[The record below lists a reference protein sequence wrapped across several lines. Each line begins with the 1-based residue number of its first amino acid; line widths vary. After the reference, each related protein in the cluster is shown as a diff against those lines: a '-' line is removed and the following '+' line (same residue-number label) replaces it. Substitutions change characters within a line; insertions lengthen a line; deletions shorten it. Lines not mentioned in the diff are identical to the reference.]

1 MGVAIRDLISDYKT
15 PVDWGQLRGTAA
27 VDGNNALYQFLTTIR
42 QLDGTPLMDK
52 EGRITSHLSGIFF
65 RITTFLE
72 NDIKP
77 VFVFDGAPPD
87 FKSETLEQR
96 RERKALAETAYR
108 QAVEVGDTVS
118 AFRHARAATKVD
130 ETIIA
135 GTKELLGYMG
145 IPFIN
150 ARSEG
155 EAQAAYMVMKGDVKY
170 SISQDY
176 DSLLFGAPRL
186 VRNLTVSRKRKVQGR
201 VITVNPEEIL
211 LSELLDG
218 KGITREELVEIGILV
233 GTDFNSG
240 VKGVGAKT
248 ALKIVKSGKFH
259 ETFEEKEPDFDPA
272 PVKEFFLNPPVSD
285 DYSLSWS
292 HVDREGLISYLCG
305 RHDFSEDRVSS
316 VLERIGVKSGQ
327 KTLDHWF

>member
-15 PVDWGQLRGTAA
+15 PVEWGELRGPAA

-42 QLDGTPLMDK
+42 QPDGTPLMDR
-52 EGRITSHLSGIFF
+52 EGRVTSHLSGIFF
-65 RITTFLE
+65 RVISFLE

-87 FKSETLEQR
+87 FKSETLEVR
-96 RERKALAETAYR
+96 RERKAVAETAYR
-108 QAVEVGDTVS
+108 QAVAVGDTAS

-130 ETIIA
+130 ETIISGA
-135 GTKELLGYMG
+135 KELLGYMG
-145 IPFIN
+145 VPCID
-150 ARSEG
+150 AESEG
-155 EAQAAYMVMKGDVKY
+155 EAQAAYMVMNGDVRY

-186 VRNLTVSRKRKVQGR
+186 VRNLTVSRKRKVRGR
-201 VITVNPEEIL
+201 TITVSPEEIL
-211 LSELLDG
+211 LSDVLEG

-248 ALKIVKSGKFH
+248 ALKIVKSGKFI
-259 ETFEEKEPDFDPA
+259 EALGEKDPGFDPQ
-272 PVKEFFLNPPVSD
+272 PVKDFFLSPPVVT

-292 HVDREGLISYLCG
+292 HVDREGVISYLCS
-305 RHDFSEDRVSS
+305 RHDFSEDRVNS
-316 VLERIGVKSGQ
+316 VLERIGVKGGQ
-327 KTLDHWF
+327 KTLDSWF

>member
-15 PVDWGQLRGTAA
+15 PVDWGELRGPAA

-42 QLDGTPLMDK
+42 QPDGTPLMDR
-52 EGRITSHLSGIFF
+52 EGRVTSHLSGIFF
-65 RITTFLE
+65 RVISFLE

-87 FKSETLEQR
+87 FKSETLDVR
-96 RERKALAETAYR
+96 REKKVQAERAYR
-108 QAVEVGDTVS
+108 EALEVGDS
-118 AFRHARAATKVD
+118 AAAFKHARAATKVD
-130 ETIIA
+130 ETIISGA
-135 GTKELLGYMG
+135 KELLGYMG
-145 IPFIN
+145 VPCID
-150 ARSEG
+150 AESEG
-155 EAQAAYMVMKGDVKY
+155 EAQAAYMVMNGDVRY

-186 VRNLTVSRKRKVQGR
+186 VRNLTVSRKRKVRGR
-201 VITVNPEEIL
+201 TITVSPEEIL
-211 LSELLDG
+211 LADVLEG

-248 ALKIVKSGKFH
+248 ALKIVKSGKFI
-259 ETFEEKEPDFDPA
+259 ETLGEKDPGFNPQ
-272 PVKEFFLNPPVSD
+272 PVKDFFLSPPVVR

-292 HVDREGLISYLCG
+292 HVDREGIISYLCG
-305 RHDFSEDRVSS
+305 RHDFSEDRINS
-316 VLERIGVKSGQ
+316 VLERIGVKCGQ
-327 KTLDHWF
+327 KTLDSWF

>member
-15 PVDWGQLRGTAA
+15 PVDWGELRGSAA

-42 QLDGTPLMDK
+42 QPDGTPLMDR
-52 EGRITSHLSGIFF
+52 EGRVTSHLSGIFF
-65 RITTFLE
+65 RVVTFLE

-77 VFVFDGAPPD
+77 VFIFDGAPPD
-87 FKSETLEQR
+87 FKSDTLEQR
-96 RERKALAETAYR
+96 RERKAVAETAYR
-108 QAVEVGDTVS
+108 HAVEVGDTVS

-130 ETIIA
+130 ETIVA

-145 IPFIN
+145 IPCID
-150 ARSEG
+150 AESEG
-155 EAQAAYMVMKGDVKY
+155 EAQAAYMVMNGDVRY

-186 VRNLTVSRKRKVQGR
+186 VRNLTVSRKRKMQGR
-201 VITVNPEEIL
+201 TITVNPEQIL
-211 LSELLDG
+211 LSEVLDG

-248 ALKIVKSGKFH
+248 ALKIVKSGKFD
-259 ETFEEKEPDFDPA
+259 ETFEEKEPEFNPQPIKD
-272 PVKEFFLNPPVSD
+272 FFLNPPVSK

-292 HVDREGLISYLCG
+292 HVDREGVISYLCG
-305 RHDFSEDRVSS
+305 KHDFSEDRINS
-316 VLERIGVKSGQ
+316 VLERIGVKCGQ
-327 KTLDHWF
+327 KTLDSWF